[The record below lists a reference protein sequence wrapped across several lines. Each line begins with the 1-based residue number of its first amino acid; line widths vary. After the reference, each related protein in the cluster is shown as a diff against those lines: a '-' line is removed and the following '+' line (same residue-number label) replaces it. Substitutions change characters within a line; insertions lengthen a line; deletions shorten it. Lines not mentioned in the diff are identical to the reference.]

1 MNAKIK
7 NIEQNTR
14 NTKVYTLELE
24 EDFKFVSGQFI
35 KLKIPEVDLT
45 RAYSI
50 SSPGGKT
57 REINLTIKIYED
69 GNFTK
74 EIDKL
79 ENGNS
84 LIIEGPYGNFTL
96 DENTDKNLIFI
107 AGGSGISSLYGMIK
121 SALNNNCKN
130 QIKLLYSSRK
140 SEEIIYKKEIEELE
154 KKYENFEFLFNITGE
169 DSNWKGHR
177 GRLTKKELD
186 DHIENKNSLIY
197 ICGPLNFVNMI
208 VEKLKN
214 LGVNEE
220 NIKTERYGKEI

>member
-220 NIKTERYGKEI
+220 NIKTEKYGKEI